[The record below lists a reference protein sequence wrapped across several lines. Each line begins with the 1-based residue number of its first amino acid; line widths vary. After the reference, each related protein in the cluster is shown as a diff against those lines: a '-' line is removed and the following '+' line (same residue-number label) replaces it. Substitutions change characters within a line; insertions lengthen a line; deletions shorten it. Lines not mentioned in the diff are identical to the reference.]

1 MPPIIRRKEL
11 QGTAASRSTGPRA
24 DFVPKRGEVWFE
36 WDTGDF
42 GFGNGST
49 ELKDL
54 PAKNEGAKVFPITKF
69 TANRNPGDCTAALNS
84 AIDAAAGEG
93 GGTIYLPPGPWTSE
107 GEHIWPEGVY
117 LQGAWAHPD
126 GTSGTTLQLMTSGTH
141 LFKIVPGTRGIG
153 AKNITFLGGGLSNTD
168 AVLIEGAYSLPIIN
182 LLFKKCIFNN
192 FKYGCRIN
200 ATDNE
205 MQIQQLGFDKCSF
218 GGNTAAAFYCNTNN
232 TLIGF
237 RGGTISVPD
246 DGWAFYS
253 ASIGMFKV
261 EGVEFV
267 GIPGAL
273 APSGGLPNTGMAEG
287 VAYFAGH
294 INVAE
299 FSNCQDEKFRYYIR
313 HVETTQPDAKISLN
327 HNLIQSRI
335 SLEGRVRLSSNN
347 NQYALSRVFRDIVTS
362 GSYVVSEN
370 DEFAVT
376 LDTGEA
382 ALTFPEPA
390 YFLSPDTKLLVSKN
404 IATGLDGFVQQ
415 WPQRFVRPNEYD
427 GATAGRGWLQVLS
440 ESSLPCL
447 EVGEADSSGKPV
459 PGNTYF
465 WYRDPATGHLVL
477 FGGQPDYQGYRF
489 DNGNLFVKDG
499 LVAGAS
505 VQLTEVGSNVTI
517 NPDIANHFYLALTGN
532 RTLVMGGMSAD
543 GKTRADGRLI
553 TIEIIQDGTG
563 SRTLVLTTG
572 SAGQFA
578 FGTDITSITL
588 TTTANKRDVL
598 TVRYSKTMD
607 RFLVMDFKKGF

>member
-415 WPQRFVRPNEYD
+415 WPQRFVRP
-427 GATAGRGWLQVLS
+427 
-440 ESSLPCL
+440 
-447 EVGEADSSGKPV
+447 
-459 PGNTYF
+459 
-465 WYRDPATGHLVL
+465 
-477 FGGQPDYQGYRF
+477 DYQGYRF